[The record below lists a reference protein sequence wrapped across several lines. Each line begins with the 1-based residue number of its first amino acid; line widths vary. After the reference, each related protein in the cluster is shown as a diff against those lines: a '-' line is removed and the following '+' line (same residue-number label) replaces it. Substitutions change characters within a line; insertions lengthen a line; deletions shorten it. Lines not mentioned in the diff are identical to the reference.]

1 MTPGIRNYDLTV
13 KKINR
18 WPLSKTHYLGSG
30 NNIKNSLL
38 NPYPS
43 ETGVQI
49 KRPKMFLLALPGVE
63 SIYAYVTNEC
73 E

>member
-18 WPLSKTHYLGSG
+18 WPLSQFEFKTHYLGSG

-49 KRPKMFLLALPGVE
+49 KRPNHSLDKAFLLFRFLEG
-63 SIYAYVTNEC
+63 
-73 E
+73 

>member
-18 WPLSKTHYLGSG
+18 WPLSQFEFKTHYLGSG

-43 ETGVQI
+43 EIGVQI
-49 KRPKMFLLALPGVE
+49 KRP
-63 SIYAYVTNEC
+63 
-73 E
+73 